1 MGLSMALAGF
11 FTRLISGIACGVVY
25 FNWKFKHSHADEIV
39 SNTVVNEPVHKN
51 ENDETT
57 QL

>member
-1 MGLSMALAGF
+1 MALAGF